1 MHRFIFALTAAVAIG
16 AAPAPAQEGGAP
28 GSQGVTQGDPT
39 IADLVLTEIEKRIIR
54 DYYRGAPDGDDDD
67 EEDDDDGASGKKGA
81 KDKSGLPPGLAK
93 KDTLPPGLAMQL
105 ERNGTLP
112 PGLAKRDLPDD
123 LRARLPRRPWG
134 QNLVIVDDKVLLIER
149 ATDLILD
156 VLDAT
161 AED

>member
-1 MHRFIFALTAAVAIG
+1 MHRIIFALTATVAIG

-54 DYYRGAPDGDDDD
+54 DYYRGAPDGH
-67 EEDDDDGASGKKGA
+67 DDGAGGQKGA

-112 PGLAKRDLPDD
+112 PGLAKRGLPDD

-156 VLDAT
+156 VLDAM

>member
-16 AAPAPAQEGGAP
+16 AAPAPAQEGAAP
-28 GSQGVTQGDPT
+28 GSQGVTQANPT

-54 DYYRGAPDGDDDD
+54 EYYRGG
-67 EEDDDDGASGKKGA
+67 EDAAGQKDA

-123 LRARLPRRPWG
+123 LLARLPRRPWG

-156 VLDAT
+156 VLETAT
-161 AED
+161 AGN

>member
-54 DYYRGAPDGDDDD
+54 DYYRGAPDDDD
-67 EEDDDDGASGKKGA
+67 EAAGAGGQKGA

>member
-1 MHRFIFALTAAVAIG
+1 MHRFILALTMAAIAAG
-16 AAPAPAQEGGAP
+16 AACAQDAPAP
-28 GSQGVTQGDPT
+28 GSQGVTQADPT

-54 DYYRGAPDGDDDD
+54 DYYRGDDDAA
-67 EEDDDDGASGKKGA
+67 GQKAA

-134 QNLVIVDDKVLLIER
+134 QNLVIVDDKVLLIQR
-149 ATDLILD
+149 ATNLILD
-156 VLDAT
+156 ILLVAA
-161 AED
+161 AEAGD